1 MEFRLTE
8 GERELRDKVRAFVD
22 TFSLADIE
30 AIDKEISDLDS
41 DRQAPMT
48 FNPRL
53 AELGVVGMGWPGDLA
68 PQSSQTER
76 FVAHEELDSAGL
88 PTYGLEQSEA
98 VGWMLATFGPEE
110 LAAEHLPRILDQ
122 SWSYAGGYSEPEA
135 GSDLL
140 ALTSKAARTE
150 SGWRVSGQKLWT
162 SGAHV
167 ADWIFTLV
175 RTDPESLRHNGLSI
189 LMIDA
194 KAQGVTIQPVRVMGG
209 WRVNACFFDDV
220 DVPASHLIGE
230 EGKAWMMMSGALD
243 IERSMSFGGREARLL
258 LARYLDRMG
267 TSGAELSEAS
277 WAEIG
282 GLIADLEIERLLGLS
297 TVARGEAKDAA
308 TGEASMNKIVGPA
321 VAQRVAQLLVDRLGS
336 DAMLAHGTATD
347 RLAGDAEHFLRAATV
362 LSIIGGTSEVQRS
375 IIAQRAL
382 GLPRR

>member
-1 MEFRLTE
+1 MEFRLNDA
-8 GERELRDKVRAFVD
+8 ERALRERVRAFVEG
-22 TFSLADIE
+22 FSLADLE
-30 AIDKEISDLDS
+30 AIEREMASLEA
-41 DRQAPMT
+41 DRQAPAT

-53 AELGVVGMGWPGDLA
+53 AELGIAGMGWPGELA
-68 PQSSQTER
+68 PRATQTER

-140 ALTSKAARTE
+140 ALTSRATPVE
-150 SGWRVSGQKLWT
+150 GGWRVRGQKLWT
-162 SGAHV
+162 SGAHL

-175 RTDPESLRHNGLSI
+175 RTDPSSTRHRGLSL

-194 KAQGVTIQPVRVMGG
+194 HAPGVTIQPVRVMGG
-209 WRVNACFFDDV
+209 WRVNACFFEDV
-220 DVPASHLIGE
+220 EVPASQLIGE
-230 EGKAWMMMSGALD
+230 EGAAWMMMSAALD

-258 LARYLDRMG
+258 LARYLDRL
-267 TSGAELSEAS
+267 GAVPPERSMQW

-282 GLIADLEIERLLGLS
+282 EHIAALEVERLLGLS
-297 TVARGEAKDAA
+297 TVARGEAGQEAS
-308 TGEASMNKIVGPA
+308 GEASMNKVAGPA
-321 VAQRVAQLLVDRLGS
+321 AAQRVAQFLVDRLG
-336 DAMLAHGTATD
+336 AAAQLAPGASAD
-347 RLAGDAEHFLRAATV
+347 RLAADAEHFLRAATV
-362 LSIIGGTSEVQRS
+362 LSIIGGTSEIQRS

-382 GLPRR
+382 GLPRA